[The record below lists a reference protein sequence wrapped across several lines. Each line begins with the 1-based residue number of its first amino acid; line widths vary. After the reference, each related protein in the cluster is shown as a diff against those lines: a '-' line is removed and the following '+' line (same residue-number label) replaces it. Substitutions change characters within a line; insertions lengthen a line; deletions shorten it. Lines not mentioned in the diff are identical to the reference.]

1 MPACPSIPFSWTIPT
16 AHVTAGTSCIAQSN
30 FVRSATLFP
39 GSGDE
44 VMAWVVQRALE
55 GLYRLE
61 VEPNCNRFT
70 VPRGTG
76 TGWDAVNADGKRA
89 TDGSIQDK
97 LLEY

>member
-1 MPACPSIPFSWTIPT
+1 LDF
-16 AHVTAGTSCIAQSN
+16 G
-30 FVRSATLFP
+30 RGATLFP
-39 GSGDE
+39 RPGGE

-61 VEPNCNRFT
+61 VELNCNIFT

-76 TGWDAVNADGKRA
+76 IGWDAVNADGKRA